1 MKKNYFG
8 RISLLTFFCLI
19 LLAACSGIE
28 SPTAILTPTPTY
40 AAPSADKTTVIG
52 RVVNTSGQPYQNLT
66 VRLAEVYYAT
76 DNPEQGAYVLDAA
89 FSPGGV
95 TDQNGYFIIPEISP
109 MDYVLVLGSPDSAYK
124 IIENEEGKAK
134 VWHTEAGK
142 ILDIGEIGLD
152 FDFNP

>member
-8 RISLLTFFCLI
+8 RLFLLSLFCLI
-19 LLAACSGIE
+19 LLAACSEIE
-28 SPTAILTPTPTY
+28 SPTATLMPTPTY

-76 DNPEQGAYVLDAA
+76 DDPTQGAYVLDAA
-89 FSPGGV
+89 FSPGGI
-95 TDQNGYFIIPEISP
+95 TDQDGYFIIPDIKP
-109 MDYVLVLGSPDSAYK
+109 MDYVLVLGSPDAAYK

-142 ILDIGEIGLD
+142 ILDMGEIILD

>member
-8 RISLLTFFCLI
+8 RISLLSFFCLI
-19 LLAACSGIE
+19 LLAACSGIGT
-28 SPTAILTPTPTY
+28 PTATLTPKPTY

-89 FSPGGV
+89 FSPGR
-95 TDQNGYFIIPEISP
+95 GY
-109 MDYVLVLGSPDSAYK
+109 GSKWIFYYS
-124 IIENEEGKAK
+124 
-134 VWHTEAGK
+134 
-142 ILDIGEIGLD
+142 
-152 FDFNP
+152 

>member
-8 RISLLTFFCLI
+8 RISLLSFFCLI
-19 LLAACSGIE
+19 LLAACSGIA
-28 SPTAILTPTPTY
+28 SPTATLTPTPTY
-40 AAPSADKTTVIG
+40 AALSADKTTVTG
-52 RVVNTSGQPYQNLT
+52 RVVNTSGEPYQNLT

-95 TDQNGYFIIPEISP
+95 TDQNGYFIIPEINP
-109 MDYVLVLGSPDSAYK
+109 MDYVLVLGSPDAAYK
-124 IIENEEGKAK
+124 IIENEVGKAK
-134 VWHTEAGK
+134 VWHTEAGQ
-142 ILDIGEIGLD
+142 ILDMGEISLD

>member
-28 SPTAILTPTPTY
+28 SPTVILTPTPTY

-52 RVVNTSGQPYQNLT
+52 RVVNTSGEPYKELI

-76 DNPEQGAYVLDAA
+76 D
-89 FSPGGV
+89 
-95 TDQNGYFIIPEISP
+95 IPIKAP
-109 MDYVLVLGSPDSAYK
+109 MS
-124 IIENEEGKAK
+124 
-134 VWHTEAGK
+134 
-142 ILDIGEIGLD
+142 
-152 FDFNP
+152 